1 MFRNLTPDSSD
12 RLKKTK
18 KKTEGGSV
26 RFQQPTHQ
34 RLFSVDAC
42 ANHLVEEEEEEETE
56 YVMPASSSCGQ
67 GDFYCIKKNSVL
79 FCFVLYNLL

>member
-12 RLKKTK
+12 RLK

-42 ANHLVEEEEEEETE
+42 ANHLVELQKEEEEETE

-67 GDFYCIKKNSVL
+67 GDFYCNKKKQCVGVFLNGFL
-79 FCFVLYNLL
+79 